1 VSAQL
6 FKQLFGVPKEHEL
19 TSGDM
24 IFGITTGEN
33 ILNYSEK
40 DETGKTIAH
49 YHVVEQRTGY
59 PRESGS
65 ITWHRT
71 EVKPKQV

>member
-1 VSAQL
+1 MSNEMYKKL
-6 FKQLFGVPKEHEL
+6 LGIPKQNHLV
-19 TSGDM
+19 SGDM

-33 ILNYSEK
+33 VLNYSEK
-40 DETGKTIAH
+40 DEAGNTIAH
-49 YHVVEQRTGY
+49 YEVVERRTSY
-59 PRESGS
+59 PRENGS